1 MRTAEHA
8 PSFAPDYLIRLPHV
22 EDAAE
27 MGELHVAVWRK
38 TYAGMMSDRALAQLD
53 VSRFAGMWRRIAE
66 TSEERESSGNVTRIA
81 QHLPTGALAGF
92 ATVGAPREQ
101 EAPVALQ
108 LWAINVLAAH
118 QGSGVADRLLTAT
131 LGDRDAYLWVVEQN
145 TRAQSFYRRHGFCTD
160 GGRLRDDELGA
171 DEIRMVRLRSGVP
184 CP

>member
-1 MRTAEHA
+1 MPTAEHA
-8 PSFAPDYLIRLPHV
+8 PSSAPDYLIRRPHV

-27 MGELHVAVWRK
+27 MGEFHVAVWRQ
-38 TYAGMMSDRALAQLD
+38 TYAGMMSDQALAQLD

-66 TSEERESSGNVTRIA
+66 TAEERESGGNVTRIA

-92 ATVGAPREQ
+92 ATVGDAREQ
-101 EAPVALQ
+101 DAPVPLQ

-131 LGDRDAYLWVVEQN
+131 LGDGDAYLWVVEQN

-160 GGRLRDDELGA
+160 GGRLRDDEFGA
-171 DEIRMVRLRSGVP
+171 DEIRMVRLRSGIP